1 MRITCSLS
9 AIGRQS
15 GLKGGKVEQRRLV
28 TLLENRLLQLAAK
41 ILNDD
46 QSSMA
51 NCSSAIKHEIRI
63 YSNRGFSV
71 PTRKSSLS
79 IRDDEESVDPELVG
93 EISRSTAARANYKE
107 RLKIYRRA
115 VEREERRSWITMNQL
130 EKLDDK
136 RTLMKN
142 VSGLIDVIGQ

>member
-28 TLLENRLLQLAAK
+28 TLLENRLLQLAAN

-79 IRDDEESVDPELVG
+79 IRDDGESVDPELVG